1 MDQMIKNALS
11 TSWFLAN
18 RQLRRTSKWSHVLII
33 SVMMLTF
40 LNLVFVSG
48 VLVGLIEGATKLVR
62 EYYSGDVLVKNLVTE
77 EYILDSDQL
86 QQSALSIPGVEA
98 LTSRYIGDG
107 IIQAG
112 YRDRTNPYEP
122 IDSTGM
128 RFAGIDPEIEDEVM
142 DISRFMMEGEYLED
156 GDDRFVLMGSNLIRE
171 NLSIPEAERYTVSG
185 VGVGD
190 KIRILVGDVSREYT
204 VKGIIGGKI
213 EALSLK
219 VFMTKDEAEDI
230 LNRRQKEV
238 NEIAINID
246 YSKTT
251 PDEVVATLSSMG
263 FDEKAQILD
272 WEDSL
277 GTFFEDITSTFSLLG
292 NMIGSIALIVAAI
305 TTFIVIFINAITRRR
320 YIGIMKGIG
329 INKLT
334 IEMAYVWQSMIYAV
348 IGSSI
353 GVAIT
358 FGFLKPYFDR
368 NPIDFPFSDGILAV
382 SVEGTV
388 VRLLLLFI
396 TTIIAG
402 YVPARMITKENTLNA
417 ILGR

>member
-1 MDQMIKNALS
+1 MIKTSLT

-18 RQLRRTSKWSHVLII
+18 RQLRRTSKWSHMLII

-48 VLVGLIEGATKLVR
+48 ILVGLIEGSTKLVR

-77 EYILDSDQL
+77 DYIIDSDQL
-86 QQSALSIPGVEA
+86 VRTALSLEGVEA
-98 LTSRYIGDG
+98 VTSRYIGDG

-112 YRDRTNPYEP
+112 YRERTNPYEP
-122 IDSTGM
+122 IDSTGI
-128 RFAGIDPEIEDEVM
+128 RFAGIDPVIEDEVM
-142 DISRFMMEGEYLED
+142 GISRFMMDGDFLED
-156 GDDRFVLMGSNLIRE
+156 GDDRFVVLGSNLIRE
-171 NLSIPEAERYTVSG
+171 NLSIPEAERFTVSG
-185 VGVGD
+185 VEVGD
-190 KIRILVGDVSREYT
+190 KIRIVSGDVSKEYT

-238 NEIAINID
+238 NEIAMKID
-246 YSKTT
+246 YSKTS
-251 PDEVVATLSSMG
+251 PDEIVATLKNLG
-263 FDEKAQILD
+263 FEDKAEILS

-277 GTFFEDITSTFSLLG
+277 GTFFEDITRTFSLLG
-292 NMIGSIALIVAAI
+292 NMIGSIAIIVAAI

-329 INKLT
+329 IDNLT
-334 IEMAYVWQSMIYAV
+334 IELAYVWQSMIYAI
-348 IGSSI
+348 IGSSA

-358 FGFLKPYFDR
+358 FGLLKPYFDK

-382 SVEGTV
+382 SIEGTV

>member
-1 MDQMIKNALS
+1 MIKNSLN

-18 RQLRRTSKWSHVLII
+18 RQIRRSSKWSHVLII

-62 EYYSGDVLVKNLVTE
+62 EYYSGDVLVKELSTE
-77 EYILDSDQL
+77 DYIIDSDGLIQT
-86 QQSALSIPGVEA
+86 ANGIYGVEA

-112 YRDRTNPYEP
+112 YRDRRNPYEP
-122 IDSTGM
+122 IDSTGL
-128 RFAGIDPEIEDEVM
+128 RFAGIDPEVEDEVM
-142 DISRFMMEGEYLED
+142 DISRFMMEGEFLEE
-156 GDDRFVLMGSNLIRE
+156 GDNNYILMGSNLIRE

-185 VGVGD
+185 VKVGD
-190 KIRILVGDVSREYT
+190 KVRIIVGDVSKEYT

-219 VFMTKDEAEDI
+219 VFMTKEEAEDI
-230 LNRRQKEV
+230 LNRKQKEL

-251 PDEVVATLSSMG
+251 PEEVVAKLKASG
-263 FDEKAQILD
+263 FDEKAQIST
-272 WEDSL
+272 WQDSL
-277 GTFFEDITSTFSLLG
+277 GTFFEDITNTFSLLG
-292 NMIGSIALIVAAI
+292 NMIGSIALVVAAI
-305 TTFIVIFINAITRRR
+305 TTFIVIFINALTRRR

-329 INKLT
+329 VDKLT
-334 IEMAYVWQSMIYAV
+334 IELAYVWQSVFYAV

-353 GVAIT
+353 GVFIT
-358 FGFLKPYFDR
+358 FFILKPYFDA

-388 VRLLLLFI
+388 IRLLLLFV

-402 YVPARMITKENTLNA
+402 YLPARMITKENTLNA

>member
-1 MDQMIKNALS
+1 
-11 TSWFLAN
+11 
-18 RQLRRTSKWSHVLII
+18 
-33 SVMMLTF
+33 MMLTF

-48 VLVGLIEGATKLVR
+48 VLVGLIEGATTLVR
-62 EYYSGDVLVKNLVTE
+62 EYYSGDVLVKNLSTE
-77 EYILDSDQL
+77 DYIIDSDQL
-86 QQSALSIPGVEA
+86 IRTAESLDGVEA
-98 LTSRYIGDG
+98 VTSRYIGDG

-122 IDSTGM
+122 IDSTGL
-128 RFAGIDPEIEDEVM
+128 RFAGIDPVEEDAVM
-142 DISRFMMEGEYLED
+142 GISRFMLDGEYLEA
-156 GDDRFVLMGSNLIRE
+156 GDNQFVLLGSNLIRE

-185 VGVGD
+185 VEVGD
-190 KIRILVGDVSREYT
+190 KIRILVGEVSKEYT

-219 VFMTKDEAEDI
+219 VFMTKQEAEDI
-230 LNRRQKEV
+230 LNRRQKEL

-246 YSKTT
+246 YTKTT
-251 PDEVVATLSSMG
+251 PDEVVATLERLG
-263 FDEKAQILD
+263 FDEKAQILS

-277 GTFFEDITSTFSLLG
+277 GTFFEDITKTFSLLG
-292 NMIGSIALIVAAI
+292 NMIGSIALVVAAI

-329 INKLT
+329 IDKLT
-334 IEMAYVWQSMIYAV
+334 IELAYVWQSIIYAV

-353 GVAIT
+353 GVLIT
-358 FGFLKPYFDR
+358 FGFLKPYFDK

-382 SVEGTV
+382 SVEGTM

>member
-1 MDQMIKNALS
+1 MIKHSLS

-18 RQLRRTSKWSHVLII
+18 RQLRRSSKWSHLLII

-62 EYYSGDVLVKNLVTE
+62 EYYSGDVLVKNLSTE
-77 EYILDSDQL
+77 DYIIDSDQL
-86 QQSALSIPGVEA
+86 IRTAKNLDSVEA
-98 LTSRYIGDG
+98 VTSRYIGDG

-122 IDSTGM
+122 IDSTGL
-128 RFAGIDPEIEDEVM
+128 RFAGIDPVEEDEAM
-142 DISRFMMEGEYLED
+142 GISRFILEGEYLEE
-156 GDDRFVLMGSNLIRE
+156 GDDQFVLIGSNLIRE

-185 VGVGD
+185 VEIGD
-190 KIRILVGDVSREYT
+190 KIRILVGEVSKEYT

-219 VFMTKDEAEDI
+219 VFMTKQEAEDI
-230 LNRRQKEV
+230 LNRRQKEL

-251 PDEVVATLSSMG
+251 PEEVVATLERLG
-263 FDEKAQILD
+263 FDDKAQILT

-277 GTFFEDITSTFSLLG
+277 GTFFEDIKTTFSLLG
-292 NMIGSIALIVAAI
+292 NMIGSIALVVAAI

-329 INKLT
+329 IDKLT
-334 IEMAYVWQSMIYAV
+334 IELAYVWQSVIYALV
-348 IGSSI
+348 GSSL
-353 GVAIT
+353 GVLIT
-358 FGFLKPYFDR
+358 FGFLKPYFDA

-382 SVEGTV
+382 SVEGTLI
-388 VRLLLLFI
+388 RLFLLFI

>member
-1 MDQMIKNALS
+1 MIKTSLK

-48 VLVGLIEGATKLVR
+48 ILVGLIEGSTKLVR
-62 EYYSGDVLVKNLVTE
+62 EYYSGDVLVKNLVSE
-77 EYILDSDQL
+77 DYIIDSDQL
-86 QQSALSIPGVEA
+86 VRTALSLEGVEGV
-98 LTSRYIGDG
+98 TSRYIGDG

-112 YRDRTNPYEP
+112 YRERTNPYEP
-122 IDSTGM
+122 IDSTGV
-128 RFAGIDPEIEDEVM
+128 RFAGIDPVIEDDVM
-142 DISRFMMEGEYLED
+142 GISRFMMDGDFLED
-156 GDDRFVLMGSNLIRE
+156 GDDRFVVLGSNLIRE
-171 NLSIPEAERYTVSG
+171 NLSIPEAERFTVSG
-185 VGVGD
+185 VEVGD
-190 KIRILVGDVSREYT
+190 KIRILAGDVSKEYT

-213 EALSLK
+213 DALSLK
-219 VFMTKDEAEDI
+219 VFMTKNEAEDI
-230 LNRRQKEV
+230 LNRKQKEV
-238 NEIAINID
+238 NEIAMKID
-246 YSKTT
+246 YSKTS
-251 PDEVVATLSSMG
+251 PDEIVATLKNLG
-263 FDEKAQILD
+263 FEDKAEILS

-277 GTFFEDITSTFSLLG
+277 GTFFEDITRTFSLLG
-292 NMIGSIALIVAAI
+292 NMIGSIALVVAAI

-329 INKLT
+329 ISKIT
-334 IEMAYVWQSMIYAV
+334 IELAYVWQSMIYAI
-348 IGSSI
+348 IGSSA

-358 FGFLKPYFDR
+358 FGLLKPYFDR

-382 SVEGTV
+382 SIEGTV

-396 TTIIAG
+396 TTVIAG
-402 YVPARMITKENTLNA
+402 YVPARMITKENTLNS

>member
-1 MDQMIKNALS
+1 
-11 TSWFLAN
+11 
-18 RQLRRTSKWSHVLII
+18 
-33 SVMMLTF
+33 MMLTF

>member
-1 MDQMIKNALS
+1 MIKNSLN

-18 RQLRRTSKWSHVLII
+18 RQIRRSSKWSHVLII

-62 EYYSGDVLVKNLVTE
+62 EYYSGDVLVKELSTE
-77 EYILDSDQL
+77 DYIIDSDGLIQT
-86 QQSALSIPGVEA
+86 ANGIYGVEA

-112 YRDRTNPYEP
+112 YRDRRNPYEP
-122 IDSTGM
+122 IDSTGL
-128 RFAGIDPEIEDEVM
+128 RFAGIDPQIEDEVM
-142 DISRFMMEGEYLED
+142 DISRFMMEGEFLEE
-156 GDDRFVLMGSNLIRE
+156 GDNNYILMGSNLIRE

-185 VGVGD
+185 VEVGD
-190 KIRILVGDVSREYT
+190 KVRIIVGDVSKEYT

-219 VFMTKDEAEDI
+219 VFMTKEEAEDI
-230 LNRRQKEV
+230 LNRKQKEL

-251 PDEVVATLSSMG
+251 PEEVVAKLKASG
-263 FDEKAQILD
+263 FDENAQIST
-272 WEDSL
+272 WQDSL
-277 GTFFEDITSTFSLLG
+277 GTFFEDITNTFSLLG
-292 NMIGSIALIVAAI
+292 NMIGSIALVVAAI
-305 TTFIVIFINAITRRR
+305 TTFIVIFINALTRRR

-329 INKLT
+329 VDKLT
-334 IEMAYVWQSMIYAV
+334 IELAYVWQSVFYAV

-353 GVAIT
+353 GVFIT
-358 FGFLKPYFDR
+358 FFILKPYFDA

-388 VRLLLLFI
+388 IRLLLLFV

-402 YVPARMITKENTLNA
+402 YLPARMITKENTLNA

>member
-1 MDQMIKNALS
+1 MIKNSLS

-33 SVMMLTF
+33 MVMMLTF

-48 VLVGLIEGATKLVR
+48 ILVGLIEGSTNLVR

-77 EYILDSDQL
+77 DYIIDSSQL
-86 QQSALSIPGVEA
+86 ENTALGLNGVINS
-98 LTSRYIGDG
+98 TSRYIGDG
-107 IIQAG
+107 VIQAG
-112 YRDRTNPYEP
+112 YRDRTNPYEA
-122 IDSTGM
+122 IDSTSM
-128 RFAGIDPEIEDEVM
+128 RFAGIDPEIEDAAM
-142 DISRFMMEGEYLED
+142 GISRFMEDGEFLED
-156 GDDRFVLMGSNLIRE
+156 GDDQFILMGSNLLRE
-171 NLSIPEAERYTVSG
+171 NLSIPEAERFTVSG
-185 VGVGD
+185 VEVGD
-190 KIRILVGDVSREYT
+190 KVRILVGDVSKEYT

-213 EALSLK
+213 DALSLK
-219 VFMTKDEAEDI
+219 VFMTKQEAENI

-246 YSKTT
+246 YSKTS
-251 PDEVVATLSSMG
+251 PEEVVATLNNLG
-263 FDEKAQILD
+263 FVDKAEILT

-277 GTFFEDITSTFSLLG
+277 GTFFEDITTTFSLLG
-292 NMIGSIALIVAAI
+292 NMIGSIALVVAAI

-329 INKLT
+329 IDKLT
-334 IEMAYVWQSMIYAV
+334 IELAYVWQSVVYAT

-353 GVAIT
+353 GVFIT
-358 FGFLKPYFDR
+358 FGFLRPYFDA
-368 NPIDFPFSDGILAV
+368 NPVDFPFSDGILAV
-382 SVEGTV
+382 SIEGTI
-388 VRLLLLFI
+388 VRLILLFI
-396 TTIIAG
+396 TTLIAG

>member
-1 MDQMIKNALS
+1 MIKNSLN

-18 RQLRRTSKWSHVLII
+18 RQIRRSSKWSHVLII

-62 EYYSGDVLVKNLVTE
+62 EYYSGDVLVKELSTE
-77 EYILDSDQL
+77 DYIIDSDGLIQT
-86 QQSALSIPGVEA
+86 ANGIYGVEA

-112 YRDRTNPYEP
+112 YRDRRNPYEP
-122 IDSTGM
+122 IDSTGL
-128 RFAGIDPEIEDEVM
+128 RFAGIDPEVEDEVM
-142 DISRFMMEGEYLED
+142 DISRFMMEGEFLEE
-156 GDDRFVLMGSNLIRE
+156 GDNNYILMGSNLIRE

-185 VGVGD
+185 VKVGD
-190 KIRILVGDVSREYT
+190 KVRIIVGDVSKEYT

-219 VFMTKDEAEDI
+219 VFMTKEEAEDI
-230 LNRRQKEV
+230 LNRKQKGL

-251 PDEVVATLSSMG
+251 PEEVVAKLKASG
-263 FDEKAQILD
+263 FDEKAQIST
-272 WEDSL
+272 WQDSL
-277 GTFFEDITSTFSLLG
+277 GTFFEDITNTFSLLG
-292 NMIGSIALIVAAI
+292 NMIGSIALVVAAI
-305 TTFIVIFINAITRRR
+305 TTFIVIFINALTRRR

-329 INKLT
+329 VDKLT
-334 IEMAYVWQSMIYAV
+334 IELAYVWQSVFYAV

-353 GVAIT
+353 GVFIT
-358 FGFLKPYFDR
+358 FFILKPYFDA

-388 VRLLLLFI
+388 VRLLLLFA

-402 YVPARMITKENTLNA
+402 YLPARMITKENTLNA

>member
-1 MDQMIKNALS
+1 MIKNSLN

-18 RQLRRTSKWSHVLII
+18 RQIRRSSKWSHVLII

-62 EYYSGDVLVKNLVTE
+62 EYYSGDVLVKELSTE
-77 EYILDSDQL
+77 DYIIDSDGLIQTVNG
-86 QQSALSIPGVEA
+86 IYGVEA

-112 YRDRTNPYEP
+112 YRDRRNPYEP
-122 IDSTGM
+122 IDSTGL
-128 RFAGIDPEIEDEVM
+128 RFAGIDPELEDEVM
-142 DISRFMMEGEYLED
+142 DISRFMMEGEFLEE
-156 GDDRFVLMGSNLIRE
+156 GDNNYILMGSNLIRE

-185 VGVGD
+185 VKVGD
-190 KIRILVGDVSREYT
+190 KVRIIVGDVSKEYT

-219 VFMTKDEAEDI
+219 VFMTKEEAEDI
-230 LNRRQKEV
+230 LNRKQKEL

-251 PDEVVATLSSMG
+251 PEEVVAKLKASG
-263 FDEKAQILD
+263 FDKKAQIST
-272 WEDSL
+272 WQDSL
-277 GTFFEDITSTFSLLG
+277 GTFFEDITNTFSLLG
-292 NMIGSIALIVAAI
+292 NMIGSIALVVAAI
-305 TTFIVIFINAITRRR
+305 TTFIVIFINALTRRR

-329 INKLT
+329 VDKLT
-334 IEMAYVWQSMIYAV
+334 IELAYVWQSVFYAV

-353 GVAIT
+353 GVFIT
-358 FGFLKPYFDR
+358 FFILKPYFDA

-388 VRLLLLFI
+388 VRLLLLFV

-402 YVPARMITKENTLNA
+402 YLPARMITKENTLNA

>member
-1 MDQMIKNALS
+1 MQIMIKNSLS

-18 RQLRRTSKWSHVLII
+18 RQLRRTSKWSHVLIV

-48 VLVGLIEGATKLVR
+48 VLVGLIEGATTLVR
-62 EYYSGDVLVKNLVTE
+62 EYYSGDVLAKNLVTE
-77 EYILDSDQL
+77 DYIIDSSQL
-86 QQSALSIPGVEA
+86 ERTALSLPGVEA
-98 LTSRYIGDG
+98 VTSRYIGDG

-112 YRDRTNPYEP
+112 YRERTNPYEP
-122 IDSTGM
+122 IDSTGV
-128 RFAGIDPEIEDEVM
+128 RFAGIDPEKENQVM
-142 DISRFMMEGEYLED
+142 GISRFIMDGEYLD
-156 GDDRFVLMGSNLIRE
+156 NDDDRFVLIGSNLIRE

-185 VGVGD
+185 VEVGD
-190 KIRILVGDVSREYT
+190 KIRIISGDVSQEFT

-219 VFMTKDEAEDI
+219 IFMTKQAAENM
-230 LNRRQKEV
+230 LNQNQKEV
-238 NEIAINID
+238 NEIAMNID

-251 PDEVVATLSSMG
+251 PGEIVATLNELG
-263 FDEKAQILD
+263 FQDKAEILT

-277 GTFFEDITSTFSLLG
+277 GTFFEDITNTFSLLG

-329 INKLT
+329 IDKLT
-334 IEMAYVWQSMIYAV
+334 IELAYVWQSVIYAV

-358 FGFLKPYFDR
+358 FGILKPYFDR

-382 SVEGTV
+382 SIEGTII
-388 VRLLLLFI
+388 RLILLFI
-396 TTIIAG
+396 TTVIAG

>member
-1 MDQMIKNALS
+1 
-11 TSWFLAN
+11 
-18 RQLRRTSKWSHVLII
+18 
-33 SVMMLTF
+33 MMLTF

-62 EYYSGDVLVKNLVTE
+62 EYYSGDVLVKELSTE
-77 EYILDSDQL
+77 DYIIDSDGLIQT
-86 QQSALSIPGVEA
+86 ANGIYGVEA

-112 YRDRTNPYEP
+112 YRDRRNPYEP
-122 IDSTGM
+122 IDSTGL
-128 RFAGIDPEIEDEVM
+128 RFAGIDPEVEDEVM
-142 DISRFMMEGEYLED
+142 DISRFMMEGEFLEE
-156 GDDRFVLMGSNLIRE
+156 GDNNYILMGSNLIRE

-185 VGVGD
+185 VKVGD
-190 KIRILVGDVSREYT
+190 KVRIIVGDVSKEYT

-219 VFMTKDEAEDI
+219 VFMTKEEAEDI
-230 LNRRQKEV
+230 LNRKQKGL

-251 PDEVVATLSSMG
+251 PEEVVAKLKASG
-263 FDEKAQILD
+263 FDEKAQIST
-272 WEDSL
+272 WQDSL
-277 GTFFEDITSTFSLLG
+277 GTFFEDITNTFSLLG
-292 NMIGSIALIVAAI
+292 NMIGSIALVVAAI
-305 TTFIVIFINAITRRR
+305 TTFIVIFINALTRRR

-329 INKLT
+329 VDKLT
-334 IEMAYVWQSMIYAV
+334 IELAYVWQSVFYAV

-353 GVAIT
+353 GVFIT
-358 FGFLKPYFDR
+358 FFILKPYFDA

-388 VRLLLLFI
+388 VRLLLLFA

-402 YVPARMITKENTLNA
+402 YLPARMITKENTLNA